1 MKKIN
6 TMPWEVIILTVI
18 LILVFLP
25 KNLSSRINLDN
36 LFQNDLIIEVIH
48 RNNLVE
54 SGTVTSTTDVT
65 KLEELKNFLDKY
77 KSIPTIMSIKQI
89 DDDESYTINFKNDD
103 EFLTTIVL
111 YKKNIEIMPASN
123 TVRRY
128 SVIGDNID
136 FNFLEQFVKSINW

>member
-77 KSIPTIMSIKQI
+77 KSIPTIMSIKQL

-136 FNFLEQFVKSINW
+136 FNFLEQFVKSIN

>member
-6 TMPWEVIILTVI
+6 TIPWEVIILTVI

-25 KNLSSRINLDN
+25 KNLSSRVNLDN

-65 KLEELKNFLDKY
+65 KLEELENFLDKY
-77 KSIPTIMSIKQI
+77 KSIPTIMSIKQL
-89 DDDESYTINFKNDD
+89 DDEESYTINFKNDD

-111 YKKNIEIMPASN
+111 YKKNLEVMPGSD

-128 SVIGDNID
+128 SVIGENID
-136 FNFLEQFVKSINW
+136 FNFLEQFVKSIN